1 MQNSDP
7 DNDDLRNYLSDGQL
21 FYCATH
27 KEQFERGLDCLLSEK
42 RNVVLAAQDHVCVER
57 YYRYMVT
64 RIATHPNLIFQAIE
78 FYQLKRWIETR
89 RDGTKEGINNGENCT
104 ILLIKQATSSSNR
117 SQSIDA
123 EALREL
129 GQLNTQF
136 LLAGLD
142 NLQKIRSQISDFS
155 KKKPFWWQISQ
166 PTQKQL
172 SHLLEI
178 GERFNYRFETKSLVD
193 LYQAQIAENRSNDQS
208 AKYQPTDG
216 DTPVLPSGQSGRGTA
231 VIIAIGISGL
241 LFGGLLFGFTQ
252 FRDILA
258 TFKNSQPERSQAARP
273 ITAESNEIA
282 SQAKL
287 DLIEQGISLGV
298 TVNRLSTTSNTH
310 PKGSGLFQ
318 EQHAI
323 LEQISSSKA
332 DFAGLAGSCQKSPN
346 DSGCESEIFDRVEQS
361 TNVSADTLNETNP
374 EELVNKTL
382 SKKTSF
388 GSELDLYLDQNITT
402 IESSGGTNEGSISKT
417 QNYFPEDFPSGSLE
431 NFRYHHSNLA
441 PLNRILSTTSGN
453 AFIQHGVYPNPEFA
467 QRLID
472 EFPATGLIFQI
483 TLYKDGRLMPTVL
496 SGPYDNMEQAK
507 MATTLFA
514 NFDSWI
520 RTSQSI
526 IDELPE

>member
-7 DNDDLRNYLSDGQL
+7 DNDGLHNYLSDGQL

-27 KEQFERGLDCLLSEK
+27 KEEFERGLDCLLSGK
-42 RNVVLAAQDHVCVER
+42 RNVVLAAQDHVCLER

-78 FYQLKRWIETR
+78 FYQLKSWIETR
-89 RDGTKEGINNGENCT
+89 RDETKENINNSDNCT

-123 EALREL
+123 EALGEL
-129 GQLNTQF
+129 GLLNTQF

-142 NLQKIRSQISDFS
+142 NLQKIRSQISGS
-155 KKKPFWWQISQ
+155 SNKEPFWWQISQ

-172 SHLLEI
+172 LHLLEI

-193 LYQAQIAENRSNDQS
+193 LYQAQIAENRSNHQS
-208 AKYQPTDG
+208 AKYQLADG
-216 DTPVLPSGQSGRGTA
+216 DTPVLPSEQSRRGTA
-231 VIIAIGISGL
+231 AIIAIGISGL
-241 LFGGLLFGFTQ
+241 LVGGLLFGFNQ
-252 FRDILA
+252 FREILA
-258 TFKNSQPERSQAARP
+258 TFKNSQPERSQAVRP
-273 ITAESNEIA
+273 ITAQSNEIT
-282 SQAKL
+282 SQTKL
-287 DLIEQGISLGV
+287 DLVEQDISLGA

-310 PKGSGLFQ
+310 PEGSDLFQ

-332 DFAGLAGSCQKSPN
+332 DFDGLVGSCQKSPN

-374 EELVNKTL
+374 EELVNKTT
-382 SKKTSF
+382 SKKPSSD
-388 GSELDLYLDQNITT
+388 SEFNSDQNITT
-402 IESSGGTNEGSISKT
+402 IESSDGTNEGSISKT
-417 QNYFPEDFPSGSLE
+417 QNYFPKDSPSGSLE

-453 AFIQHGVYPNPEFA
+453 AFIQHGVYPNPDFA
-467 QRLID
+467 QKLID